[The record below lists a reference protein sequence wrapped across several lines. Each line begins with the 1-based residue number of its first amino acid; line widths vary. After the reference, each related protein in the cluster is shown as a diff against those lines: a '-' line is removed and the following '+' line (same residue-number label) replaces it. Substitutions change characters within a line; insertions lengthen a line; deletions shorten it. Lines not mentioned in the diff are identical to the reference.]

1 MILSTKLF
9 KKDSDMSIVNDFA
22 QERNL
27 ATIDKD
33 LLSDYGIIVLADDIP
48 VVCGWL
54 YPTVGS
60 KLCVIENVI
69 RSKKINDKDVIDESM
84 KLLFVTIHL
93 IAKDMGYK
101 YIKNSVENNSMKSR
115 LESYGYVSLND
126 NVTNYMGV
134 L

>member
-1 MILSTKLF
+1 MTLSTKLF
-9 KKDSDMSIVNDFA
+9 KKDSDMSIADDFA

-33 LLSDYGIIVLADDIP
+33 LLSDYGIIVLADDVP

-84 KLLFVTIHL
+84 KLLFITMHL

-101 YIKNSVENNSMKSR
+101 YIKNSVENNSMKTR